1 MPVPSPLADAD
12 RLAILH
18 AWQASGQS
26 AKAFAE
32 AAGVRVWTLYAWR
45 RKLMPES
52 ISRRRPAAPPDE
64 VPDVG
69 PDEGPARFAEV
80 VVASRSTAADADRI
94 EILLDEVVIRVPS
107 GSGASDIA
115 AAVHAVRSSGRAA
128 C

>member
-1 MPVPSPLADAD
+1 MPVPSPLTDAD

-52 ISRRRPAAPPDE
+52 ISRRRPAAP
-64 VPDVG
+64 PDVG

-115 AAVHAVRSSGRAA
+115 AAVHAVRSSGCAS